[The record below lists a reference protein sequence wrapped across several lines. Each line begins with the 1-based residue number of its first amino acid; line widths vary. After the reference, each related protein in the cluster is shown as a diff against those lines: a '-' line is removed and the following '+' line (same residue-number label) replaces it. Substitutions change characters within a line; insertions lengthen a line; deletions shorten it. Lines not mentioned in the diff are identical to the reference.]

1 MAANTGICGICS
13 LRQITQTSNHWCQ
26 QCEEPLCDECRDN
39 HKLLKV
45 TRSHDLIPISDYK
58 SIPSFITDI
67 QQSCIYHNEQYQQ
80 YCVEHAL
87 PICFKCINDHRKCN
101 VTTLEQ
107 VTNNV
112 KTSEKFLD
120 LESRLDDLS
129 QNIDIIKK
137 DRNYNVTNIEQM
149 KTKLG
154 KAIRQKRAEI
164 NKHLD
169 NLEKIIVKDL
179 EEKECQSKERI
190 KKVIS
195 LVKEKETI
203 ISQCQTDFLSIKQ
216 YASNLQTFFGI
227 TEIEVKVYEN
237 EQYLHSLG
245 EDKSL
250 EQVELVWKED
260 PAIHCI
266 LSSLRNFGSI
276 ELKTQTSNI
285 EFTRAKDKQAQLQ
298 VVKTEETIDNV
309 KMVLQREISTIT
321 TYGSDIRGCCLS
333 EEGDMLFTDN
343 QLENGCLTV
352 IATDNKLKYKMP
364 LGPSC
369 GFDITC
375 IDGKRVAITTG
386 GSEVKI
392 GIDII
397 DVKKR
402 SKIKFIELPSRTWG
416 ITGGH
421 NSLIVCVE
429 GRGTGQTRNKRLPHF
444 YNLCSLEPGPFV
456 HGSDQG
462 LYSRIILLAQ
472 TRVIHLDICLSIGY
486 VMRSRIT
493 RKRRERSRSR
503 RIRRIRRSRR
513 SRRRSNRRRREAGEG
528 EAGAGG
534 AVDGGRRGER
544 AGGTGKGAAG
554 GVGRAGEGTE
564 EGARG

>member
-429 GRGTGQTRNKRLPHF
+429 GRGIYKINTLDYTTSHVFSCDLSFYSYVAVYTDKIYYTNNKDKSVVCCDCNGSRGWTFKDNMVL
-444 YNLCSLEPGPFV
+444 NEPGGIAV
-456 HGSDQG
+456 DNNGNVYVVGEKSLNVVIISSDGKHHKQLLSEDDG
-462 LYSRIILLAQ
+462 LFTPSAIFLDKENKKLLLAN
-472 TRVIHLDICLSIGY
+472 TSDTAFVYNISY
-486 VMRSRIT
+486 
-493 RKRRERSRSR
+493 E
-503 RIRRIRRSRR
+503 
-513 SRRRSNRRRREAGEG
+513 
-528 EAGAGG
+528 
-534 AVDGGRRGER
+534 
-544 AGGTGKGAAG
+544 
-554 GVGRAGEGTE
+554 
-564 EGARG
+564 